1 MNGSNFQFSE
11 IEAGYNGRQVLR
23 RVSGELRPNG
33 RVAVIGP
40 NGCGKSTLLRVLMGV
55 HPATGVVA
63 IGGTE
68 VSRAS
73 AMDRNRLGL
82 GCMRQG
88 VNVFPSLTG
97 RENLEMAFTGHSIE
111 CNKRIVEVS
120 ELLPATKQ
128 SMNRRAGLL
137 SGGMRQSL
145 ALAMVLMNRPKVL
158 LLDEPLA
165 GLSPKAADSMIDSL
179 NSIHSAEG
187 VAWMIV
193 EHRLPLVRRAVD
205 AVWIMR
211 EGQFIHIT
219 EDVAVLEDPDELSE
233 HFQLT

>member
-1 MNGSNFQFSE
+1 MNTSNFQFSE

-23 RVSGELRPNG
+23 RISGELRPSG
-33 RVAVIGP
+33 RVALIGP

-55 HPATGVVA
+55 HPSTGT
-63 IGGTE
+63 ITMGGTDI
-68 VSRAS
+68 SRAS

-88 VNVFPSLTG
+88 VNMFPSLTG
-97 RENLEMAFTGHSIE
+97 RENLEMAFIGKDTE
-111 CNKRIVEVS
+111 CDKRIREVTD
-120 ELLPATKQ
+120 LLPTTKE
-128 SMNRRAGLL
+128 SLGRRAGLL

-145 ALAMVLMNRPKVL
+145 ALAMILMNRPKIL

-165 GLSPKAADSMIDSL
+165 GLSPRAADSMIDSL
-179 NSIHSAEG
+179 NAIHCAES

-211 EGQFIHIT
+211 DGQFIHKT

-233 HFQLT
+233 HYQLT